1 MKDGIDKMS
10 FFMHQYRIGI
20 DKNVLFTSEISG
32 NSISRISDVVNL
44 HGIESN
50 LRQSAKRFYHV
61 CSNLINYLHP
71 FEF

>member
-10 FFMHQYRIGI
+10 FFMHQYIIGI
-20 DKNVLFTSEISG
+20 DKNILFTSGPSG

-50 LRQSAKRFYHV
+50 
-61 CSNLINYLHP
+61 
-71 FEF
+71 